1 MHETEEIFLD
11 GRIQRVYKN
20 LPPSLRHVWIGC
32 STLYRDREHLV
43 YQNERLTFADV
54 HRRASTAA
62 DVFKGAY
69 GIRKGDHVGIAMR
82 NYPEWL
88 VAWWACHLLGAVA
101 VPINAWL
108 PLEPLRFCISH
119 TDCKLLIVDADRA
132 HVLEKW
138 LASVSNSVSNK
149 LRAALVV
156 RPWDITKGKLRLT
169 GLKDWDKVMA
179 SCKPEWNDG
188 WKKEP
193 PCGPE
198 DNAVIYFTS
207 GTTGMPKG
215 VLITQRGYLSVFP
228 NMAAARLRDELR
240 RGNIPAPPDPN
251 GPQMTGLLST
261 PFFHVMGS
269 VTGLMPFVM
278 GGGRLHF
285 MRKWDREEAIKIIEK
300 EKIARTAGVPFNM
313 LDVTDSE
320 NSNALSSVAS
330 IGLGGAPVP
339 PNVAQ
344 ILLKRFPNADLG
356 FACPVNDFIVV
367 DEKTGKVLP
376 PNSIG
381 EIWIRGPNIM
391 KEYWKDPVATARVLT
406 KDGWFKTGDIG
417 TIDEEGS
424 IYIKDRA
431 KDIIIRG
438 GENVDST
445 TVENALFLDPR
456 ILDVAAV
463 GVPDKKLGELV
474 TAVVTPKN
482 EFKGKVNEQELLDL
496 ARQHLPGF
504 AVPVMIIISDTTL
517 ERNAAGKV
525 IKGRVREMAAKEW
538 EKRSKAKAKAK
549 L

>member
-1 MHETEEIFLD
+1 
-11 GRIQRVYKN
+11 
-20 LPPSLRHVWIGC
+20 
-32 STLYRDREHLV
+32 
-43 YQNERLTFADV
+43 
-54 HRRASTAA
+54 
-62 DVFKGAY
+62 
-69 GIRKGDHVGIAMR
+69 
-82 NYPEWL
+82 
-88 VAWWACHLLGAVA
+88 
-101 VPINAWL
+101 
-108 PLEPLRFCISH
+108 
-119 TDCKLLIVDADRA
+119 
-132 HVLEKW
+132 
-138 LASVSNSVSNK
+138 
-149 LRAALVV
+149 
-156 RPWDITKGKLRLT
+156 
-169 GLKDWDKVMA
+169 
-179 SCKPEWNDG
+179 
-188 WKKEP
+188 
-193 PCGPE
+193 
-198 DNAVIYFTS
+198 
-207 GTTGMPKG
+207 
-215 VLITQRGYLSVFP
+215 
-228 NMAAARLRDELR
+228 
-240 RGNIPAPPDPN
+240 
-251 GPQMTGLLST
+251 
-261 PFFHVMGS
+261 

-344 ILLKRFPNADLG
+344 VLLKRFPNADLAQGYGLTETCGGAAAHSGADYLAKPASTG